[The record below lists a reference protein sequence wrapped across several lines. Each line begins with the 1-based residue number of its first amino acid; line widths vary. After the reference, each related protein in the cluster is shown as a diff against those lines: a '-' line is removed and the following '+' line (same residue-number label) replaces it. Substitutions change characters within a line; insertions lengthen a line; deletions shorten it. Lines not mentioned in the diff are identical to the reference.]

1 MAKAI
6 AAPRMSAMERR
17 WQAESDLRT
26 LKEAQEI
33 QANRARRTAASSEA
47 KKQMSALQ
55 KIGGKPS
62 PKKKG

>member
-6 AAPRMSAMERR
+6 PVPRMSAMDRQ

-26 LKEAQEI
+26 LKQAQEI
-33 QANRARRTAASSEA
+33 QASRARRSAAASEA

-55 KIGGKPS
+55 KIGGKPA